1 MKKLTV
7 VIVSYNVKYYL
18 DQCLIAL
25 SWALRDIDA
34 EIIVVDNHSHDGSVE
49 YIRKHFGSS
58 ITIITSNHN
67 LGYAKANNIAIENSE
82 SEYVLLLNPDTI
94 VTEDS
99 IIDSLM
105 FMDSHPKSGGLG
117 VRMLKSDGTDA
128 LESRRGIPTP
138 VVAFYKM
145 CGLCS
150 LFPKSERFGRYY
162 MSGISWDEAHEIEVI
177 SGAFCMLR
185 RKALDEIGLLDENF
199 FMYGEDIDLSYR
211 LLQGG
216 WENWYLPSVILHYKG
231 ESTHKSSFRY
241 VHVFYD
247 AMLKFFRKHYGHISF
262 FLSLP
267 IKIAIIAKA
276 SMALLSITWKLCR
289 DSIGLRN
296 HSDYKYPVYV
306 FIGTKFTLD
315 QCRKIAKYK
324 GLDAVFHEGTV
335 GILPEGHLAIDLPVD
350 RPLVVVYD
358 VHAYPYSHIF
368 ENFSKRPQPLVSI
381 GTYDNNTNKIITQ
394 TEIIFNNT

>member
-18 DQCLIAL
+18 EQCLIAL

-185 RKALDEIGLLDENF
+185 RKALDEMGLLDENF
-199 FMYGEDIDLSYR
+199 F
-211 LLQGG
+211 
-216 WENWYLPSVILHYKG
+216 
-231 ESTHKSSFRY
+231 Y
-241 VHVFYD
+241 V
-247 AMLKFFRKHYGHISF
+247 
-262 FLSLP
+262 
-267 IKIAIIAKA
+267 
-276 SMALLSITWKLCR
+276 W
-289 DSIGLRN
+289 
-296 HSDYKYPVYV
+296 
-306 FIGTKFTLD
+306 
-315 QCRKIAKYK
+315 
-324 GLDAVFHEGTV
+324 
-335 GILPEGHLAIDLPVD
+335 
-350 RPLVVVYD
+350 
-358 VHAYPYSHIF
+358 
-368 ENFSKRPQPLVSI
+368 
-381 GTYDNNTNKIITQ
+381 
-394 TEIIFNNT
+394 